1 MLYAYTTLTHLH
13 KQTRNACS
21 EKGMELVSLL
31 FLLCIFFDMF
41 NVSTRSCKRRPS
53 RCLMM
58 GIDWAQFMWTPPFV
72 LRLLNERRL
81 SFARWWLSCVYH
93 DSPFGQSCNRSS
105 SLLFF
110 FLATGWTWFR
120 ERERE
125 REKKRNVVYSER
137 TFVLFTVFW
146 VKCVSQLFCG
156 SKQLIVISV
165 DWCVFFLFCVTW
177 AWNTFNAFCSNS
189 SYSNSVE
196 TGHSMFSLVNCV
208 NLDNYKHSPS
218 GNREKRVWSDH
229 RDICQTTSII
239 RPAGAYLQ
247 LTHTLNR
254 NVCVIL
260 THRFLTYYY
269 IYAAKA

>member
-81 SFARWWLSCVYH
+81 SFARWWLSCLYH

-120 ERERE
+120 ER
-125 REKKRNVVYSER
+125 
-137 TFVLFTVFW
+137 W
-146 VKCVSQLFCG
+146 
-156 SKQLIVISV
+156 
-165 DWCVFFLFCVTW
+165 
-177 AWNTFNAFCSNS
+177 
-189 SYSNSVE
+189 
-196 TGHSMFSLVNCV
+196 
-208 NLDNYKHSPS
+208 
-218 GNREKRVWSDH
+218 REKRKETLYTLKGPLSCLQYFELNVFHSFSVAVNSWSLSVL
-229 RDICQTTSII
+229 I
-239 RPAGAYLQ
+239 GACFFVL
-247 LTHTLNR
+247 R
-254 NVCVIL
+254 NL
-260 THRFLTYYY
+260 GMKY
-269 IYAAKA
+269 I